1 MHDALEAAERHLAP
15 GGTLAVVTFHSLEDR
30 IVKRFFQGRSGRADA
45 GSRHLPGEINRP
57 APTFASAGKQ
67 PVVPGADEI
76 AANPR
81 ARSAKL
87 RFGRRTEAP
96 ARAPDART
104 RASVALTLRT
114 GA

>member
-1 MHDALEAAERHLAP
+1 MHDGIEAAERHLAP
-15 GGTLAVVTFHSLEDR
+15 GGMLAVVTFHSLEDR

-45 GSRHLPGEINRP
+45 GSRHLPGEIDRP
-57 APTFASAGKQ
+57 APTFVSTGRQ
-67 PVVPGADEI
+67 PVVPGGEEI

-96 ARAPDART
+96 ARTPDARART
-104 RASVALTLRT
+104 SSVLAPRT